1 MFLLYQCK
9 DGIFLVQGNGTGG
22 ELANDDDFFP
32 RRIDICRYSC
42 YTSQYKS
49 DASLGL

>member
-1 MFLLYQCK
+1 MQ
-9 DGIFLVQGNGTGG
+9 GIVIED

-32 RRIDICRYSC
+32 HRIDICRYPC

-49 DASLGL
+49 DASLV